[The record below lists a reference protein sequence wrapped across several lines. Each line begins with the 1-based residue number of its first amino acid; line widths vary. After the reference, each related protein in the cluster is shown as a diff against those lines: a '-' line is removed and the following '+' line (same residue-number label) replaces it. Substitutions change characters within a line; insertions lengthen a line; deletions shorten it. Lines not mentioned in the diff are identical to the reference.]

1 LGDPN
6 DTRTPAMRRRD
17 NAITMARYTTLG
29 LIGLGVVIG
38 LLGVGLLFTPV
49 ADDSPEI
56 IAMAAL
62 VLVCGAGGFALTRS
76 LGPSIAPDA
85 WSPDVVNE
93 RIARM
98 TYRNVIFVVFVSF
111 WAIALAVFLFTT
123 R

>member
-1 LGDPN
+1 
-6 DTRTPAMRRRD
+6 MRRRD
-17 NAITMARYTTLG
+17 NVITIARYTTLG

-38 LLGVGLLFTPV
+38 LLGVGLLFTPL

-56 IAMAAL
+56 IAMASL

-76 LGPSIAPDA
+76 LGPSIAPDT
-85 WSPDVVNE
+85 WNPDVVNE

-98 TYRNVIFVVFVSF
+98 TYRSVIFVVFVSF
-111 WAIALAVFLFTT
+111 WAIALVVFLFTA